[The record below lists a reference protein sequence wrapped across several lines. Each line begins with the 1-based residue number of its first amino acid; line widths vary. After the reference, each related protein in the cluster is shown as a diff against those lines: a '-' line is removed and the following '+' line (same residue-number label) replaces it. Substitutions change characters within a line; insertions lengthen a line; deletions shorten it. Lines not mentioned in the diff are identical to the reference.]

1 MKKIVYIIIIGI
13 LLGFFVITSLLII
26 HGINVL
32 RDAVY
37 ELIKLMEEL
46 LP

>member
-13 LLGFFVITSLLII
+13 LLGFFVMSSLLII
-26 HGINVL
+26 QGINVL
-32 RDAVY
+32 KAAVY
-37 ELIKLMEEL
+37 ELIERIEEL